1 MKIHPYVYAGLRLG
15 LNNVAPHHA
24 KQMIIDAVLNVYS
37 VEFAAIDNRNRK
49 REVKEVRQVIM
60 YFLAKF
66 TKLTLMDIAKCFTE
80 RFDHSTVIH
89 NRDAVSDW
97 LTTDDELYEKYLKIC
112 ERLKVSGY
120 IKRR

>member
-1 MKIHPYVYAGLRLG
+1 MKIHPYIYAGLRLG
-15 LNNVAPHHA
+15 LHNTSPEHA
-24 KQMIIDAVLNVYS
+24 KQMIVDAVLQVYG
-37 VEFAAIDNRNRK
+37 VEFAAIDTRNRK

-66 TKLTLMDIAKCFTE
+66 TQITLKEIARVFTA

-89 NRDAVSDW
+89 NRDTIAAL
-97 LTTDDELYEKYLKIC
+97 LTVDDELYEKYAQIC
-112 ERLKVSGY
+112 DRLKVTGN